1 MIRWAPATVLIIRI
15 SAPKNI
21 ALDFI
26 SIPFREKFKKKY
38 LYYAHMC
45 NIFMDRKIRIVPVL
59 TKKEKL
65 ESLEILNYQIRACQ
79 GCPLSESRK
88 HALPG
93 EGNVDSNIMI
103 VALSPGAK
111 ENIAN
116 RMFVGPA
123 GEVLDRLLSR
133 VGIPREKLF
142 MTNLIKCM
150 LPGNRK
156 PEATE
161 IDACGQFLD
170 NEISVIRP
178 ELIVPLG
185 LHAAKAVLARFPDG
199 PGWPAYG
206 ERIIFGEI
214 LELKGQRILP
224 LNHPASLLYRP
235 QYEADTL
242 RKYQRLKSYV

>member
-1 MIRWAPATVLIIRI
+1 
-15 SAPKNI
+15 
-21 ALDFI
+21 
-26 SIPFREKFKKKY
+26 
-38 LYYAHMC
+38 MC

-123 GEVLDRLLSR
+123 GEVSQDGEAKRPTAAHGRLALDPGS
-133 VGIPREKLF
+133 
-142 MTNLIKCM
+142 
-150 LPGNRK
+150 LPH
-156 PEATE
+156 
-161 IDACGQFLD
+161 
-170 NEISVIRP
+170 
-178 ELIVPLG
+178 VPLAQQLLVDEG
-185 LHAAKAVLARFPDG
+185 IVAGGQIAGSLEYQWACRLRR
-199 PGWPAYG
+199 
-206 ERIIFGEI
+206 ER
-214 LELKGQRILP
+214 
-224 LNHPASLLYRP
+224 
-235 QYEADTL
+235 
-242 RKYQRLKSYV
+242 V